1 MPARSVGVAR
11 HHPATRPNPGLAL
24 AGTCSLA
31 AMNDDQPARPAT
43 ADPARSFGSVAEAY
57 DRGRPTYPADA
68 VAWLAGGEAKV
79 VLELAAG
86 TGKLTREL
94 VDQGHAVFATEPDE
108 AMLALLRERVPE
120 VSAKVATAEEIPA
133 NDRSVDVVV
142 VAQAFHWFDH
152 EVALAEIARVLKPGG
167 HLALVWNSRD
177 ERIPWVR
184 RMGDILGRQ
193 DLDTSSADHLVQS
206 ELFGFVE
213 EAAFKHWQEVNRESI
228 LDLARS
234 RSSFA
239 TMDDDERERNLARVL
254 AFYDDYGRGMDGMQI
269 PYVTRC
275 YRAVVTDRGEQATA
289 APDEPSHEGP
299 VVSDGTDTDMLLI
312 DFR

>member
-1 MPARSVGVAR
+1 MSAELPDTPAPLDR
-11 HHPATRPNPGLAL
+11 
-24 AGTCSLA
+24 
-31 AMNDDQPARPAT
+31 
-43 ADPARSFGSVAEAY
+43 ARSFGSVAEAY
-57 DRGRPTYPADA
+57 DRGRPAYPAEA

-79 VLELAAG
+79 VLELGAG
-86 TGKLTREL
+86 TGKLTRQL

-108 AMLALLRERVPE
+108 AMLAVLRERVPE
-120 VSAKVATAEEIPA
+120 VSAKVATAEDIPA

-167 HLALVWNSRD
+167 HVALVWNSRD

-193 DLDTSSADHLVQS
+193 DLDTSSAQHLVQS
-206 ELFGFVE
+206 GLFGFME
-213 EAAFKHWQEVNRESI
+213 EATFKHWQEVNRETI

-234 RSSFA
+234 RSNFA
-239 TMDDDERERNLARVL
+239 TMGDDEREDNLARVL

-275 YRAVVTDRGEQATA
+275 YRAVVVDRDEPTTSGS
-289 APDEPSHEGP
+289 DEPSQEGP

>member
-1 MPARSVGVAR
+1 MSDD
-11 HHPATRPNPGLAL
+11 HLETPATTDR
-24 AGTCSLA
+24 
-31 AMNDDQPARPAT
+31 
-43 ADPARSFGSVAEAY
+43 ARSFGSVAGAY
-57 DRGRPTYPADA
+57 DRGRPTYPAEA
-68 VAWLAGGEAKV
+68 AAWLAGGEAKV

-108 AMLALLRERVPE
+108 AMLEVLRERVPE
-120 VSAKVATAEEIPA
+120 VSVKVATAEEIPA

-152 EVALAEIARVLKPGG
+152 ETALPEIARVLKPGG
-167 HLALVWNSRD
+167 HVALVWNSRD

-184 RMGDILGRQ
+184 RMGDLLGRQ
-193 DLDTSSADHLVQS
+193 DLDTSSAEHLVHS
-206 ELFGFVE
+206 DLFGFME
-213 EAAFKHWQEVNRESI
+213 EASFKHWQEVNRETI
-228 LDLARS
+228 LDMARS

-239 TMDDDERERNLARVL
+239 VMGEAEKERHLAEVL

-275 YRAVVTDRGEQATA
+275 YRAVVVDRDEQATTS
-289 APDEPSHEGP
+289 PDEPSQEGP

>member
-1 MPARSVGVAR
+1 MSDELPEP
-11 HHPATRPNPGLAL
+11 PATVDR
-24 AGTCSLA
+24 
-31 AMNDDQPARPAT
+31 
-43 ADPARSFGSVAEAY
+43 ARSFGSVAAAY
-57 DRGRPTYPADA
+57 DRGRPSYPVEA
-68 VAWLAGGEAKV
+68 VAWLTGGEAKV
-79 VLELAAG
+79 VLELGAG
-86 TGKLTREL
+86 TGKLTRQL
-94 VDQGHAVFATEPDE
+94 VDQGHAVFATDPDE

-120 VSAKVATAEEIPA
+120 VSAKVATAEDIPA

-152 EVALAEIARVLKPGG
+152 EVALAEIARILKPGG

-184 RMGDILGRQ
+184 KMGDILGRQ
-193 DLDTSSADHLVQS
+193 DLDTSSSEHLVHS
-206 ELFGFVE
+206 DLFGFME
-213 EAAFKHWQEVNRESI
+213 EATFKHWQEVNRESI

-239 TMDDDERERNLARVL
+239 AMDDGQRERHLAEVL

-275 YRAVVTDRGEQATA
+275 YRAVVTDRDEQTSSDG
-289 APDEPSHEGP
+289 DEPSQEGP

>member
-1 MPARSVGVAR
+1 MSDDHRETS
-11 HHPATRPNPGLAL
+11 ATVDL
-24 AGTCSLA
+24 
-31 AMNDDQPARPAT
+31 
-43 ADPARSFGSVAEAY
+43 ARSFGPVAEAY
-57 DRGRPTYPADA
+57 DRGRPSYPAEA
-68 VAWLAGGEAKV
+68 VAWLAGGDAKV

-86 TGKLTREL
+86 TGKLTRQL

-108 AMLALLRERVPE
+108 AMLEVLRARVPE
-120 VSAKVATAEEIPA
+120 VSAKVAAAESLPA

-142 VAQAFHWFDH
+142 VGQAFHWFDH
-152 EVALAEIARVLKPGG
+152 EAALSEAARVLKPGG

-184 RMGDILGRQ
+184 RLGDLLGRQ
-193 DLDTSSADHLVQS
+193 DLDTSSAGHLVQS

-213 EAAFKHWQEVNRESI
+213 EATFKQWQEVNRETI

-239 TMDDDERERNLARVL
+239 AMEPDEREHNLARVR

-275 YRAVVTDRGEQATA
+275 YRAVVVDPDDTGP
-289 APDEPSHEGP
+289 APDDEDPDGP

>member
-1 MPARSVGVAR
+1 M
-11 HHPATRPNPGLAL
+11 
-24 AGTCSLA
+24 
-31 AMNDDQPARPAT
+31 
-43 ADPARSFGSVAEAY
+43 
-57 DRGRPTYPADA
+57 
-68 VAWLAGGEAKV
+68 GGEAKV
-79 VLELAAG
+79 VLELGAG
-86 TGKLTREL
+86 TGKLTRQL

-108 AMLALLRERVPE
+108 AMLEVLHARVPE

-152 EVALAEIARVLKPGG
+152 EVALPEIARVLKPGG

-184 RMGDILGRQ
+184 RMGDLLGRQ
-193 DLDTSSADHLVQS
+193 DLDTTSSEHLADS
-206 ELFGFVE
+206 DLFGSME
-213 EAAFKHWQEVNRESI
+213 EISFKHWQEVNRETI

-239 TMDDDERERNLARVL
+239 VMDDDQRARHLAEVL

-269 PYVTRC
+269 PYLTRC
-275 YRAVVTDRGEQATA
+275 YRAIVIDRDEQTTSS
-289 APDEPSHEGP
+289 PDDPSQEGP

>member
-1 MPARSVGVAR
+1 MSDELPETPAPVDR
-11 HHPATRPNPGLAL
+11 
-24 AGTCSLA
+24 
-31 AMNDDQPARPAT
+31 
-43 ADPARSFGSVAEAY
+43 ARSFGSVAEAY
-57 DRGRPTYPADA
+57 DRGRPAYPAEA
-68 VAWLAGGEAKV
+68 VGWLTGGEAKV
-79 VLELAAG
+79 VLELGAG

-108 AMLALLRERVPE
+108 AMLAILRERVPE

-133 NDRSVDVVV
+133 HDRSVDVVV

-152 EVALAEIARVLKPGG
+152 EVALPAIARVLKPGG

-184 RMGDILGRQ
+184 RMGELLGRQ
-193 DLDTSSADHLVQS
+193 DLDTGSAEHVVHSD
-206 ELFGFVE
+206 LFGFME
-213 EAAFKHWQEVNRESI
+213 EATFKHWQEVNRETI
-228 LDLARS
+228 LDMARS

-239 TMDDDERERNLARVL
+239 VMDADERETNLARVL

-275 YRAVVTDRGEQATA
+275 YRAAVVDRDEQTTSS
-289 APDEPSHEGP
+289 PDEPSQDGP

>member
-1 MPARSVGVAR
+1 MSDEPTSSPAPVDR
-11 HHPATRPNPGLAL
+11 
-24 AGTCSLA
+24 
-31 AMNDDQPARPAT
+31 
-43 ADPARSFGSVAEAY
+43 ARSFGSVAEAY
-57 DRGRPTYPADA
+57 DRGRPAYPADA
-68 VAWLAGGEAKV
+68 VAWLAGGEARV
-79 VLELAAG
+79 VLELGAG

-94 VDQGHAVFATEPDE
+94 VDQGHAVFATDPDE
-108 AMLALLRERVPE
+108 AMLAVLRERVPE

-152 EVALAEIARVLKPGG
+152 EVALPEIARVLKPGG
-167 HLALVWNSRD
+167 HVALVWNSRD

-184 RMGDILGRQ
+184 RMGAILGRQ
-193 DLDTSSADHLVQS
+193 DLDTSSSERLVHS
-206 ELFGFVE
+206 DLFGFME
-213 EAAFKHWQEVNRESI
+213 EASFKHWQEIDRETI
-228 LDLARS
+228 LDMARS

-239 TMDDDERERNLARVL
+239 VMDESERESHLAEVL
-254 AFYDDYGRGMDGMQI
+254 AFYDEYGRGMDGMRI

-275 YRAVVTDRGEQATA
+275 YRAVVVDRDEQTT
-289 APDEPSHEGP
+289 PGSDEPSQEGP

>member
-1 MPARSVGVAR
+1 MSDELPQP
-11 HHPATRPNPGLAL
+11 PATVDR
-24 AGTCSLA
+24 
-31 AMNDDQPARPAT
+31 
-43 ADPARSFGSVAEAY
+43 ARSFGAVAQAY
-57 DRGRPTYPADA
+57 DRGRPAYPADA

-79 VLELAAG
+79 VLELGAG

-108 AMLALLRERVPE
+108 AMLEVLHERVPE

-152 EVALAEIARVLKPGG
+152 EAALAEIARVLKPGG

-184 RMGDILGRQ
+184 RMGEIVGRQ
-193 DLDTSSADHLVQS
+193 DLDTSSAEHVVHSD
-206 ELFGFVE
+206 LFGFVE
-213 EAAFKHWQEVNRESI
+213 EASFKHWQGVDRESI
-228 LDLARS
+228 LDMARS

-239 TMDDDERERNLARVL
+239 VMDEAERESHLAEVL
-254 AFYDDYGRGMDGMQI
+254 AFYDDYGRGMDGMLI
-269 PYVTRC
+269 PYVAQC
-275 YRAVVTDRGEQATA
+275 FRAVVVDRDEPTTSGS
-289 APDEPSHEGP
+289 DEPSQEGP

>member
-1 MPARSVGVAR
+1 MSDELPET
-11 HHPATRPNPGLAL
+11 PATIDR
-24 AGTCSLA
+24 
-31 AMNDDQPARPAT
+31 
-43 ADPARSFGSVAEAY
+43 ARSFGSVAEAY
-57 DRGRPTYPADA
+57 DRGRPAYPADA

-79 VLELAAG
+79 VLELGAG
-86 TGKLTREL
+86 TGKLTRQL

-108 AMLALLRERVPE
+108 AMLAVLRERVPE

-152 EVALAEIARVLKPGG
+152 EAALEEIARVLKPGG
-167 HLALVWNSRD
+167 HVALAWNSRD

-184 RMGDILGRQ
+184 RMGDILGRE
-193 DLDTSSADHLVQS
+193 DLDTSSAQQLVQS
-206 ELFGFVE
+206 ALFGFME
-213 EAAFKHWQEVNRESI
+213 EASFKHWQEVNRESI

-239 TMDDDERERNLARVL
+239 TMDDAEREERLAELL

-275 YRAVVTDRGEQATA
+275 YRAVVTDRGE
-289 APDEPSHEGP
+289 EPTDPEDPPQDGP
-299 VVSDGTDTDMLLI
+299 LVSDGTDTDMLLI

>member
-1 MPARSVGVAR
+1 MSDEPTSGPAPVDR
-11 HHPATRPNPGLAL
+11 
-24 AGTCSLA
+24 
-31 AMNDDQPARPAT
+31 
-43 ADPARSFGSVAEAY
+43 ARSFGSVAEAY
-57 DRGRPTYPADA
+57 DRGRPAYPADA
-68 VAWLAGGEAKV
+68 VAWLAGGEARV
-79 VLELAAG
+79 VLELGAG

-94 VDQGHAVFATEPDE
+94 VDQGHAVFATDPDE
-108 AMLALLRERVPE
+108 AMLAVLRERVPE

-152 EVALAEIARVLKPGG
+152 EVALPEIARVLKPGG
-167 HLALVWNSRD
+167 HVALVWNSRD

-184 RMGDILGRQ
+184 RMGAILGRQ
-193 DLDTSSADHLVQS
+193 DLDTSSAERLVHS
-206 ELFGFVE
+206 DLFGFME
-213 EAAFKHWQEVNRESI
+213 EATFKHWQEIDRETI
-228 LDLARS
+228 LDMARS

-239 TMDDDERERNLARVL
+239 VMDDGERERHLAEVL
-254 AFYDDYGRGMDGMQI
+254 AFYDDYGRGMDGMRI

-275 YRAVVTDRGEQATA
+275 YRAVVVDRDEQTTSAT
-289 APDEPSHEGP
+289 DEPSQEGP

>member
-1 MPARSVGVAR
+1 MSDELPEPPASVDR
-11 HHPATRPNPGLAL
+11 
-24 AGTCSLA
+24 
-31 AMNDDQPARPAT
+31 
-43 ADPARSFGSVAEAY
+43 ARSFGAVAQAY
-57 DRGRPTYPADA
+57 DRGRPSYPAEA
-68 VAWLAGGEAKV
+68 VAWLTGGEAKV
-79 VLELAAG
+79 VLELGAG
-86 TGKLTREL
+86 TGKLTRQL

-108 AMLALLRERVPE
+108 AMLGVLRERVPE
-120 VSAKVATAEEIPA
+120 VSAKVATAEDIPA

-152 EVALAEIARVLKPGG
+152 EVALAEIARILKPGG

-193 DLDTSSADHLVQS
+193 DLDTTSAEHLAQS
-206 ELFGFVE
+206 EHFGQME
-213 EAAFKHWQEVNRESI
+213 EKTFKNWQEVNRDSI

-234 RSSFA
+234 RSTFA
-239 TMDDDERERNLARVL
+239 TMDDAAREEHLATVL

-275 YRAVVTDRGEQATA
+275 HRAVVTDRDEQTISDG
-289 APDEPSHEGP
+289 DEPSQEGP

>member
-1 MPARSVGVAR
+1 MSDELPQTPPTVDR
-11 HHPATRPNPGLAL
+11 
-24 AGTCSLA
+24 
-31 AMNDDQPARPAT
+31 
-43 ADPARSFGSVAEAY
+43 ARSFGSVAQAY
-57 DRGRPTYPADA
+57 DRGRPAYPVEA

-86 TGKLTREL
+86 TGKLTRGL

-108 AMLALLRERVPE
+108 AMLEVLRERVPE

-152 EVALAEIARVLKPGG
+152 GAALAEIARVLKPGG

-184 RMGDILGRQ
+184 RMGEILGRQ
-193 DLDTSSADHLVQS
+193 DLDTSSAEHLVQS

-213 EAAFKHWQEVNRESI
+213 ETTFKHWQEVNRESI

-234 RSSFA
+234 RSNFA
-239 TMDDDERERNLARVL
+239 TMDEAEREDNLTRVL

-269 PYVTRC
+269 PYVSRC
-275 YRAVVTDRGEQATA
+275 YRAVVVDRDEP
-289 APDEPSHEGP
+289 APDPDAGSDGP

>member
-1 MPARSVGVAR
+1 MSDELPET
-11 HHPATRPNPGLAL
+11 PATIDR
-24 AGTCSLA
+24 
-31 AMNDDQPARPAT
+31 
-43 ADPARSFGSVAEAY
+43 ARSFGSVAEAY
-57 DRGRPTYPADA
+57 DRGRPAYPADA

-79 VLELAAG
+79 VLELGAG
-86 TGKLTREL
+86 TGKLTRQL

-108 AMLALLRERVPE
+108 AMLAVLRDRVPE

-142 VAQAFHWFDH
+142 VGQAFHWFDH
-152 EVALAEIARVLKPGG
+152 EAALPEIARVLKPGG
-167 HLALVWNSRD
+167 HVALVWNSRD

-184 RMGDILGRQ
+184 RMGDILGRE
-193 DLDTSSADHLVQS
+193 DLDTSSAQQLVQS
-206 ELFGFVE
+206 ALFGFME
-213 EAAFKHWQEVNRESI
+213 EASFKHWQEVNRESI

-239 TMDDDERERNLARVL
+239 TMDDAGREERLAELL

-275 YRAVVTDRGEQATA
+275 YRAVVVDRGE
-289 APDEPSHEGP
+289 EPADPEDPSQDGP
-299 VVSDGTDTDMLLI
+299 LVSDGTDTDMLLI